1 MASPWEQAK
10 AGQKISA
17 PKQSKYQG
25 NRGQSGGISSIP
37 TQSRVQSYMQQ
48 DPYGAANIR
57 QKYFDNRP
65 IPTERLQRRG
75 MQDKIVDQFK
85 QQLINTDRV
94 MKDSKGNVV
103 LNANTGEPVFLTD
116 IPGGKSVADVGRDAA
131 LQFGPTPSEILGD
144 ALYAFGSASKGLG
157 IPFVSSIMRG
167 VDVIK
172 GTVESAWDAVR
183 GEPTS
188 AQGTAFPQPGS
199 DTKDLF
205 SSIDTGIAQVD
216 PNNMLAN
223 IARQNQYEDIP
234 FDQLLSNATAQNL
247 NIPKTIQE
255 VVTDVGLSPVVT
267 VDTPLGKV
275 NVNRL
280 TGDLVT
286 GGNVGNLNYVLQGNP
301 LSEGYGANLNY
312 GLGQGLGIEAAMG
325 SGMTSPDVG
334 LGYGGAL
341 PYGNYGIGLGT
352 NLGTGDS
359 SLKGQLGF
367 RPVEYLFGP
376 TAFNPTVSLG
386 AQVSPSQNFEPQLSL
401 NFGYKDGG
409 SVNKNSGLG
418 YMFK

>member
-1 MASPWEQAK
+1 MASPWKKAKEKYSKKSTFSSPAAMAK
-10 AGQKISA
+10 AQREAESKSMKDLQDRREQTRQQFFKGNKNIS
-17 PKQSKYQG
+17 G
-25 NRGQSGGISSIP
+25 NRLDRRQIQSDL
-37 TQSRVQSYMQQ
+37 YE
-48 DPYGAANIR
+48 
-57 QKYFDNRP
+57 K
-65 IPTERLQRRG
+65 
-75 MQDKIVDQFK
+75 FK
-85 QQLINTDRV
+85 QEQ
-94 MKDSKGNVV
+94 MKPV
-103 LNANTGEPVFLTD
+103 LTTSGKPTGAYQSVT
-116 IPGGKSVADVGRDAA
+116 PGGPTLADAA
-131 LQFGPTPSEILGD
+131 MQLANKYGPTPSEIFSDIG
-144 ALYAFGSASKGLG
+144 YGLG
-157 IPFVSSIMRG
+157 SIAKG
-167 VDVIK
+167 FAEK
-172 GTVESAWDAVR
+172 GTPLMQLFKGIGQEVKNAWDKVR

-188 AQGTAFPQPGS
+188 VEGNAFPQPGS
-199 DTKDLF
+199 DTKELF

-386 AQVSPSQNFEPQLSL
+386 AQMSPSQNFEPQLSL

>member
-1 MASPWEQAK
+1 MARGKGKPNTDALKKAQKAAK
-10 AGQKISA
+10 ESRERLENQFREDTREKFF
-17 PKQSKYQG
+17 QG
-25 NRGQSGGISSIP
+25 REDVSDD
-37 TQSRVQSYMQQ
+37 RLDRRRQQ
-48 DPYGAANIR
+48 DLAEQRFIR
-57 QKYFDNRP
+57 TK
-65 IPTERLQRRG
+65 
-75 MQDKIVDQFK
+75 
-85 QQLINTDRV
+85 
-94 MKDSKGNVV
+94 MKPVG
-103 LNANTGEPVFLTD
+103 NTGGTLLQ
-116 IPGGKSVADVGRDAA
+116 KRDPLGMSLEDFRIQNAMKY
-131 LQFGPTPSEILGD
+131 GPTPSEVFGD
-144 ALYAFGSASKGLG
+144 IGRGLSSMAKGYG

-167 VDVIK
+167 VDAVK
-172 GTVESAWDAVR
+172 SGVEAAWDAVR
-183 GEPTS
+183 GESTS

-205 SSIDTGIAQVD
+205 SSIDTGIAEVD

-334 LGYGGAL
+334 LGYDGAL

-386 AQVSPSQNFEPQLSL
+386 AQMSPSQNFEPQLSL

>member
-10 AGQKISA
+10 AGKKIST

-25 NRGQSGGISSIP
+25 YQGQSGGSSSIP
-37 TQSRVQSYMQQ
+37 SQGKKDAFVSLQ
-48 DPYGAANIR
+48 R
-57 QKYFDNRP
+57 QKFFGDRN
-65 IPTERLQRRG
+65 IPEERVLRRTRQEG
-75 MQDKIVDQFK
+75 ALRQFK
-85 QQLINTDRV
+85 DSLIRNERV
-94 MKDSKGNVV
+94 LKDSSGNTVY
-103 LNANTGEPVFLTD
+103 NANTGEPVFLTD
-116 IPGGKSVADVGRDAA
+116 VPGGRSVSDVTQDLAQR
-131 LQFGPTPSEILGD
+131 FGPTGKEVLGD
-144 ALYAFGSASKGLG
+144 IGYGLG
-157 IPFVSSIMRG
+157 RLGKAYGIPIVSSIMRG
-167 VDVIK
+167 VNAVK
-172 GTVESAWDAVR
+172 SGVEAAWDAIR

-205 SSIDTGIAQVD
+205 SSIDTGIAEIAPD
-216 PNNMLAN
+216 NMLAN

-386 AQVSPSQNFEPQLSL
+386 AQMSPSQNFEPQLSL

>member
-1 MASPWEQAK
+1 MVSFRQAEQASMK
-10 AGQKISA
+10 ALQDRREQTRKDFFKGRQDVSNNRLDRRQIQKDLYEA
-17 PKQSKYQG
+17 FKKDPTKTKEVAGNLYQ
-25 NRGQSGGISSIP
+25 
-37 TQSRVQSYMQQ
+37 
-48 DPYGAANIR
+48 AAR
-57 QKYFDNRP
+57 
-65 IPTERLQRRG
+65 
-75 MQDKIVDQFK
+75 
-85 QQLINTDRV
+85 
-94 MKDSKGNVV
+94 
-103 LNANTGEPVFLTD
+103 
-116 IPGGKSVADVGRDAA
+116 PGGKTLAQYNQELATKY
-131 LQFGPTPSEILGD
+131 GPTLGEIFGD
-144 ALYAFGSASKGLG
+144 IGYGLG
-157 IPFVSSIMRG
+157 SIAKG
-167 VDVIK
+167 FAEK
-172 GTVESAWDAVR
+172 GTPLMQLFKGIGQEVKNAWDKVR

-188 AQGTAFPQPGS
+188 VEGTAFPQPGS
-199 DTKDLF
+199 DTKELF

-386 AQVSPSQNFEPQLSL
+386 AQMSPSQNFEPQLSL

-418 YMFK
+418 YMLK

>member
-10 AGQKISA
+10 AGKKISA
-17 PKQSKYQG
+17 PKQSKYHGYQG
-25 NRGQSGGISSIP
+25 QAGGSSSIP
-37 TQSRVQSYMQQ
+37 SQGKRDAFVQLQKQKFFGDRDVPEERVLRRT
-48 DPYGAANIR
+48 R
-57 QKYFDNRP
+57 QEGGIK
-65 IPTERLQRRG
+65 
-75 MQDKIVDQFK
+75 QFK
-85 QQLINTDRV
+85 DALIRNDRV
-94 MKDSKGNVV
+94 VKGTRPDGTTYTVMNP
-103 LNANTGEPVFLTD
+103 NTGEPIYLTD
-116 IPGGKSVADVGRDAA
+116 VPGGRSVSDVAQNLAYR
-131 LQFGPTPSEILGD
+131 FGPTPGEIFGDIGYGLGSI
-144 ALYAFGSASKGLG
+144 AKGFAEKGTPLMQLFKGLG
-157 IPFVSSIMRG
+157 QEV
-167 VDVIK
+167 K
-172 GTVESAWDAVR
+172 NAWDRVR
-183 GEPTS
+183 GETTPVE
-188 AQGTAFPQPGS
+188 GTDLPQPGS
-199 DTKDLF
+199 DTKELF
-205 SSIDTGIAQVD
+205 SSIDTGIAEID

-255 VVTDVGLSPVVT
+255 VVTDVGSSPVVT

-286 GGNVGNLNYVLQGNP
+286 GGNVGNLNYVLKGNP

-386 AQVSPSQNFEPQLSL
+386 AQMSPSQNFQPQLSL

-418 YMFK
+418 YMLK